1 MASQPIAN
9 PTIDWSARN
18 LAHEYKTFTEMC
30 KLMFSGPYKSCGE
43 LEQFSYMS
51 LWGGSKTLTLW
62 INSGLTE
69 QTVDN
74 LKKVL
79 KNYCVPD
86 DHQFWANRMEN
97 LFWRIFSRFFN
108 SRHLASR
115 CMPMV

>member
-30 KLMFSGPYKSCGE
+30 KLMFSGPYKSCKE
-43 LEQFSYMS
+43 LEQFSYMT

-62 INSGLTE
+62 MNSGLTE

-74 LKKVL
+74 LKQVL
-79 KNYCVPD
+79 KKLLC
-86 DHQFWANRMEN
+86 
-97 LFWRIFSRFFN
+97 SG
-108 SRHLASR
+108 
-115 CMPMV
+115 